1 MKLTQTILSANLLAP
16 WLQARHWTSP
26 SEWRTELP
34 ASPIFL
40 ESKAKR
46 RCIVTSKVILPMK
59 KITIVFLTVC
69 IALAA
74 GCRWVGVRGNGH
86 IETDDRAISAFTE
99 IDARGA
105 FEIEWQSGP
114 PALRITTDENLLSYV
129 ESDVSG
135 DTLHLRT
142 HDQIWP
148 THGIKVII
156 SSPTRAAAR
165 IRGAVRLTAKQLTG
179 PKFALEGS
187 GASRVSLDGN
197 VDELLADMT
206 GASEVEASGLQT
218 KAAEISTT
226 GAGDA
231 KVAVAEKLK
240 VAITGAGKVT
250 FSGNPTVEKHIT
262 GAGSVRRK
270 D

>member
-1 MKLTQTILSANLLAP
+1 
-16 WLQARHWTSP
+16 
-26 SEWRTELP
+26 
-34 ASPIFL
+34 
-40 ESKAKR
+40 
-46 RCIVTSKVILPMK
+46 MK
-59 KITIVFLTVC
+59 KIVFEMLAVC
-69 IALAA
+69 VVLVA
-74 GCRWVGVRGNGH
+74 GCGWPGIRGNGH
-86 IETDDRAISAFTE
+86 IETDDRTIEAFTE
-99 IDARGA
+99 IDTGGA
-105 FEIEWQSGP
+105 FEIEWQSGS

-135 DTLHLRT
+135 DTLRLRP

-148 THGIKVII
+148 THGIKVVI

-165 IRGAVRLTAKQLTG
+165 IRGAVKLTAKQLTG
-179 PKFALEGS
+179 SKFALEAS

-206 GASEVEASGLQT
+206 GASELEASGLQT
-218 KAAEISTT
+218 KTAQISTT

-231 KVAVAEKLK
+231 EIAVAETLK

-250 FSGNPTVEKHIT
+250 YSGNPTVEKHVA